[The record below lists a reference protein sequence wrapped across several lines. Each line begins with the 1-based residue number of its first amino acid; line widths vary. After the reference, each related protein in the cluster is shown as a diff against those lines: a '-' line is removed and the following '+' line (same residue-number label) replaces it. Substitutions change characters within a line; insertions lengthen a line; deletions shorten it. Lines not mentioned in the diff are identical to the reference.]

1 MQEKLRA
8 TIGKRNIEKR
18 KGKNFMLRKITSFCM
33 LLALLC
39 SLGIA
44 KAESV
49 TQTIDPWICV
59 VHDDGN
65 PATITSTA
73 IDGQI
78 SRGSVGYIR
87 RQIVV
92 LDLSQIEIPEGMALD
107 EAVYSLYCITNYE
120 IVDSEVGIYA
130 LDVSDIDFSQSSL
143 TNDNVPTEGD
153 LITTF
158 FMPAR
163 VNGEKYNAY
172 IDFDLSAY
180 LKKAIA
186 NGEQYVG
193 FCVLQTTKSDKGGLA
208 FGTKY
213 HGNPPKLTLSF
224 RERGVVA
231 QSYSVVG
238 EAEASAQLV
247 TVTSDPWI
255 NVCHDDGNAARFT
268 STDATQ
274 QISLGSVGYIRQMIT
289 VIDLSKLN
297 ISEETALENLTF
309 TFYATATYEAA
320 DTTIGVYEMDTSGI
334 TADGLAYADVPARG
348 DIITTINMPA
358 KGTVD
363 LPYRIDVDL
372 TEYVQTAL
380 AAGKQ
385 YVAFS
390 MIQTSRCYKGGIGY
404 ATQYHAN
411 APKLTVSYWKQSEAF
426 EEKNV
431 LCAGE
436 LEYSVTLLNE
446 TDEAKQVRLVW
457 AEVSGN
463 RCVNV
468 VVSDPVLLAGNE
480 EMTLSLKQ
488 EVSDTDNMARFFVVE
503 DTGTLIRPLVDEKY
517 ELTKNGWE

>member
-18 KGKNFMLRKITSFCM
+18 KGKNFMLKKITSFCM

-73 IDGQI
+73 IDGRI

-163 VNGEKYNAY
+163 VNGEQYNAY

-193 FCVLQTTKSDKGGLA
+193 FCVLQTTKSNKGGLT

-231 QSYSVVG
+231 QSHSVMGKSDTV
-238 EAEASAQLV
+238 EDV
-247 TVTSDPWI
+247 TLDVAPWI
-255 NVCHDDGNAARFT
+255 NVCHDDGNAARINA
-268 STDATQ
+268 TDAALP
-274 QISLGSVGYIRQMIT
+274 ISFGAVGYIRQMIT
-289 VIDLSKLN
+289 VLDLDQLN
-297 ISEETALENLTF
+297 IPSGTKLDGVTFSFYVTAIWETTEKEL
-309 TFYATATYEAA
+309 
-320 DTTIGVYEMDTSGI
+320 GVYEMDVSGI
-334 TADGLAYADVPARG
+334 EFSQTSLTNDNVPDRGDLITTVAVPAKGADVPYN
-348 DIITTINMPA
+348 ITF
-358 KGTVD
+358 
-363 LPYRIDVDL
+363 DL
-372 TEYVQTAL
+372 TEYLQSAL
-380 AAGKQ
+380 DVGEQ

-390 MIQTSRCYKGGIGY
+390 VIHTTKCNNGGLNYG
-404 ATQYHAN
+404 TPAN
-411 APKLTVSYWKQSEAF
+411 ANPPMLTIQYQEAADVIK
-426 EEKNV
+426 EQNT